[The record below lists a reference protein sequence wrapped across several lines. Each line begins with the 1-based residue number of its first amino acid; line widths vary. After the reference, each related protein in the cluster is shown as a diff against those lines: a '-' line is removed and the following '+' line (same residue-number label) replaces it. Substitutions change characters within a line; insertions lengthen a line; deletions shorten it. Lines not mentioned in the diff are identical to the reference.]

1 MAEFI
6 RGTTPSFSVTLGDGV
21 RFSELGTVIF
31 RFSQFGLHVDK
42 HPTISEDGLTA
53 VCALTQD
60 ETLRFREGVCR
71 FQMMGILGAAAVEVV
86 PKSEIIEIAVKP
98 SLWKEAVHNA

>member
-1 MAEFI
+1 MELRKLMRVRAQDKTGVRFMAEFI

-42 HPTISEDGLTA
+42 HPTISEDGLQRS
-53 VCALTQD
+53 V
-60 ETLRFREGVCR
+60 R
-71 FQMMGILGAAAVEVV
+71 
-86 PKSEIIEIAVKP
+86 
-98 SLWKEAVHNA
+98 